1 MEKINE
7 ISWHDSQIVSV
18 LEIPSKDQLI
28 FNVEYPIDYEKSKY
42 EPKSIIFEEFFL
54 YEIDEMPFDGNPT
67 ILDADVVKEV
77 GSLFVKDGY
86 FKVIIKTNAGERF
99 VTAKRVLLS
108 ESNKGI

>member
-1 MEKINE
+1 MEEIDE

-18 LEIPSKDQLI
+18 LEKPSKDQLI

-42 EPKSIIFEEFFL
+42 ELKSIIFEEFFL
-54 YEIDEMPFDGNPT
+54 YEIDEIPFDGNPT

-77 GSLFVKDGY
+77 GSPFVKDGY
-86 FKVIIKTNAGERF
+86 FKVKIKTNAGDRF
-99 VTAKRVLLS
+99 VTAKRVSLS